1 MLAPVLVESA
11 PIPPIVNI
19 APTLFIPTEPLPC
32 DQPVLPVA
40 FQTHPIEP
48 LPSYSSSK
56 PKLYRLPRR
65 FRKPVKNENTCH
77 IPVREVIPNAVCPLI
92 LPKHICEVK
101 TAAKIN
107 RTGTITPR
115 AHKFMVSYNTLR
127 IAYTFG
133 ANSGYTRENAFME
146 AARCLR
152 YLLARDI
159 QLLDKAMGI
168 DVDIDEIC
176 EFIDFGLDYD
186 TGDETASTLTNST
199 TNTTA
204 QQPIF
209 NIINSHVTISNQ
221 PSRNVVYDDDD
232 NLEFIFEEPDVSV
245 DYDDMPEIN
254 FDEIVEI

>member
-1 MLAPVLVESA
+1 
-11 PIPPIVNI
+11 
-19 APTLFIPTEPLPC
+19 
-32 DQPVLPVA
+32 
-40 FQTHPIEP
+40 
-48 LPSYSSSK
+48 
-56 PKLYRLPRR
+56 
-65 FRKPVKNENTCH
+65 
-77 IPVREVIPNAVCPLI
+77 

-107 RTGTITPR
+107 KTGTVTPR

-159 QLLDKAMGI
+159 QLLDYAMGI
-168 DVDIDEIC
+168 NVEIDDIC
-176 EFIDFGLDYD
+176 EFVDFGLDYD
-186 TGDETASTLTNST
+186 TGDETASTLTAST
-199 TNTTA
+199 IANNQS
-204 QQPIF
+204 QQPVF
-209 NIINSHVTISNQ
+209 NIINSTVTISNQ
-221 PSRNVVYDDDD
+221 PSRHVVYDDDD
-232 NLEFIFEEPDVSV
+232 NLEFIFEEPDAV

>member
-1 MLAPVLVESA
+1 
-11 PIPPIVNI
+11 
-19 APTLFIPTEPLPC
+19 
-32 DQPVLPVA
+32 
-40 FQTHPIEP
+40 
-48 LPSYSSSK
+48 
-56 PKLYRLPRR
+56 
-65 FRKPVKNENTCH
+65 
-77 IPVREVIPNAVCPLI
+77 
-92 LPKHICEVK
+92 
-101 TAAKIN
+101 
-107 RTGTITPR
+107 
-115 AHKFMVSYNTLR
+115 MVSYNTLR

-186 TGDETASTLTNST
+186 TGDETASTITNST

-221 PSRNVVYDDDD
+221 PSRNVVYDDD

-245 DYDDMPEIN
+245 DYDDMPEIK